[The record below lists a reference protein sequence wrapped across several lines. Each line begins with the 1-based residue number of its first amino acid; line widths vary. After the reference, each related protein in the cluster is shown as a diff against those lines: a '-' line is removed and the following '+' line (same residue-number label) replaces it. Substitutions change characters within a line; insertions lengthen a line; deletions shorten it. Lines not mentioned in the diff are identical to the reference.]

1 MKFQV
6 PGLKFQVGIA
16 VAALSVAALS
26 QTSCSTVAAMGEA
39 AGVITS
45 QQAQSIVRAGDAVQK
60 SFADI
65 TPEQEYYIGR
75 AVGATIVS
83 KYKVYDEDAATRYVN
98 LVGQTLAQASDKPET
113 FAGYHF
119 LILDSDEIN
128 AFAAPGGFI
137 FISRG
142 MLRLCHSE
150 DELAAVLAHEIGHVQ
165 LAHAL
170 RAIKTSRL
178 TSAFTI
184 LAAEGAKNYGG
195 EAVAQLTQQ
204 FEGSISDVTQTLVV
218 NGYGR
223 GQEREADKVA
233 VTILGR
239 VGYDPWAL
247 SRVLAEMGKHLK
259 PGGHDFAATHPPPSS
274 RIEDLHKQLDG
285 VAAIPVP
292 AARQMRYD
300 RSMRGV

>member
-1 MKFQV
+1 MRFQGSAFRV
-6 PGLKFQVGIA
+6 QVSAFVA
-16 VAALSVAALS
+16 VAAGLALAVG
-26 QTSCSTVAAMGEA
+26 CSTVAQIGEQ
-39 AGVITS
+39 AGVLTP

-60 SFADI
+60 SFSDI
-65 TPEQEYYIGR
+65 TPEQEYFIGR

-83 KYKVYDEDAATRYVN
+83 KFKVYDPEAATRYVN

-113 FAGYHF
+113 FGGYHF
-119 LILDSDEIN
+119 LILDSEEIN

-142 MLRLCHSE
+142 MLRLCRNE
-150 DELAAVLAHEIGHVQ
+150 DEVAAVLAHEVGHVQ

-195 EAVAQLTQQ
+195 EALSQLTQQ
-204 FEGSISDVTQTLVV
+204 FEGSISDITQTLVV

-247 SRVLAEMGKHLK
+247 SRVLSEMSKHLK
-259 PGGHDFAATHPPPSS
+259 PGGHDFAATHPPPSD
-274 RIEDLHKQLDG
+274 RIADLHELLDG
-285 VAAIPVP
+285 VAAKPI
-292 AARQMRYD
+292 AAVRQQRFD
-300 RSMRGV
+300 RALGGV